1 MFAVIVLI
9 PAITFGVLI
18 ARAVRSDRREAVQK
32 RADSQ
37 QKVVQLLET
46 DLNDWLFS
54 TGPSSARSHAVVRF
68 RSAGDQVVFDD
79 VGLSLPIDGAA
90 RPRPL
95 QNAEPSGGSRAELLL
110 EVYYPRVVV
119 FLRDIKART
128 QYFQRIH
135 AVVVRVQDDTGY
147 LIDTEAVA
155 AHANERLSQIAAA
168 TNVKA
173 VFSIADARD
182 NKPRAGVTTLSLKDY
197 PFFQVDFALMKSVYV
212 REKVRTQFRLT
223 MANALNHPNF
233 AVPRSNISSRG
244 TLGTIERLD
253 PAVDALLAPDARVE
267 ILAEDISWA
276 EGPVYFPAGRYT
288 LFSAISQE
296 VRLSRLRTD
305 FVSAVSHEFRSPLSS
320 ILALSERLT
329 SARVTDPAKLAEY
342 HALIGSSASRLSS
355 LVTQLL
361 DFAQIEQGKKIY
373 SQEKLD
379 LVMAARDAVNA
390 SRESITMHPIELES
404 ENAAPLWVT
413 ADRLAVHHCL
423 HNLLENAAKYS
434 PPGSTIRVTC
444 APVDGFNTIEV
455 RDAGIGIAQTE
466 QAKIFEKFYRGAD
479 AARLGVQGVG
489 IGLALVK
496 HMMESHHG
504 SVDVRS
510 APGQGSQF
518 RLSFPR
524 AEG

>member
-110 EVYYPRVVV
+110 EAYYPRIVV

-197 PFFQVDFALMKSVYV
+197 PFFQVDFA
-212 REKVRTQFRLT
+212 
-223 MANALNHPNF
+223 
-233 AVPRSNISSRG
+233 
-244 TLGTIERLD
+244 
-253 PAVDALLAPDARVE
+253 PD
-267 ILAEDISWA
+267 
-276 EGPVYFPAGRYT
+276 
-288 LFSAISQE
+288 
-296 VRLSRLRTD
+296 
-305 FVSAVSHEFRSPLSS
+305 
-320 ILALSERLT
+320 
-329 SARVTDPAKLAEY
+329 
-342 HALIGSSASRLSS
+342 
-355 LVTQLL
+355 
-361 DFAQIEQGKKIY
+361 
-373 SQEKLD
+373 
-379 LVMAARDAVNA
+379 
-390 SRESITMHPIELES
+390 
-404 ENAAPLWVT
+404 
-413 ADRLAVHHCL
+413 
-423 HNLLENAAKYS
+423 
-434 PPGSTIRVTC
+434 
-444 APVDGFNTIEV
+444 
-455 RDAGIGIAQTE
+455 
-466 QAKIFEKFYRGAD
+466 
-479 AARLGVQGVG
+479 
-489 IGLALVK
+489 
-496 HMMESHHG
+496 
-504 SVDVRS
+504 
-510 APGQGSQF
+510 
-518 RLSFPR
+518 
-524 AEG
+524 

>member
-110 EVYYPRVVV
+110 EAYYPRIVV

-197 PFFQVDFALMKSVYV
+197 PFFQVDFAPNAEAASVPGYAFAYAMTLV
-212 REKVRTQFRLT
+212 VALT
-223 MANALNHPNF
+223 L
-233 AVPRSNISSRG
+233 
-244 TLGTIERLD
+244 LGSMFLYR
-253 PAVDALLAPDARVE
+253 
-267 ILAEDISWA
+267 
-276 EGPVYFPAGRYT
+276 
-288 LFSAISQE
+288 AISQE

-466 QAKIFEKFYRGAD
+466 QAKIFEKFYRGGD